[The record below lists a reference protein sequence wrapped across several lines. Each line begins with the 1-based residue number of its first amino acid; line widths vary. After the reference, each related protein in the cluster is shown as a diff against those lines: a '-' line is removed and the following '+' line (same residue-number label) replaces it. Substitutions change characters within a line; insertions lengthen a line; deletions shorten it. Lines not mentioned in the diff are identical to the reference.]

1 MKKTFLNKNN
11 TLIGLGYEFLVVCP
25 HCSSCAK
32 VIALDDPS
40 PYVANVR
47 RRFVCTAC
55 GATKDKVI
63 KANGYREARVSYEPK
78 ANYEVILTGDPC
90 DWYFKLPLYL
100 QIECSG
106 NVLWALNLEHLSYME
121 SYIEA
126 EIRESHPY
134 YLSVE
139 SRLPKWMK
147 LAKNRNEVLRAIQKL
162 KGRLNE
168 KN

>member
-1 MKKTFLNKNN
+1 MKKTVLNKNK
-11 TLIGLGYEFLVVCP
+11 TLIELGDEFLVVCP
-25 HCSSCAK
+25 HCASCAS
-32 VIALDDPS
+32 VIALDNPS

-63 KANGYREARVSYEPK
+63 KANGYGKARVSYEPK
-78 ANYEVILTGDPC
+78 ANYEVILIGDPC
-90 DWYFKLPLYL
+90 DWYFQLPLYL

-106 NVLWALNLEHLSYME
+106 NTLWGLNLEHLNYIE
-121 SYIEA
+121 NYIEA
-126 EIRESHPY
+126 ELRESHPY

-147 LAKNRNEVLRAIQKL
+147 LAKNRSEVLRAIKKL
-162 KGRLNE
+162 KVKLNE
-168 KN
+168 KS

>member
-1 MKKTFLNKNN
+1 LKKTFLNKNK
-11 TLIGLGYEFLVVCP
+11 TLIELGYEFLVICP

-32 VIALDDPS
+32 VIALDDPG

-63 KANGYREARVSYEPK
+63 KTNGYGQARVSYELK
-78 ANYEVILTGDPC
+78 ASYEVTLTGDPY
-90 DWYFKLPLYL
+90 DWYFQLPLYF

-106 NVLWALNLEHLSYME
+106 NTLWALNLEHLNYIE

-134 YLSVE
+134 YLSIE

-147 LAKNRNEVLRAIQKL
+147 LAKSRNEVLRAIQKL

-168 KN
+168 KS